1 MFRLLQDVDVGYVSK
16 VEIEDLV
23 SALSEELMFLKAI
36 YDAVR
41 ICTKSEER

>member
-1 MFRLLQDVDVGYVSK
+1 MSK

-23 SALSEELMFLKAI
+23 SALSEELMFFKAI

-41 ICTKSEER
+41 ICTESEESYILDLGFCF